1 MTDGMLLPEVLRREC
16 RSYLQYIR
24 ESYPWAKGKDEHL
37 RAKVLSLAESEYQ
50 ALSDLARALQKR
62 HITLPYL
69 GAFSPSFTSSNFLA
83 VSYVVP
89 RLAGAQRQAIAELE
103 RDLKHI
109 QNAELRALFE
119 VYCDLKRANL
129 QEFENLAGAAKA
141 A

>member
-24 ESYPWAKGKDEHL
+24 ESFPWAKGKDEHL
-37 RAKVLSLAESEYQ
+37 RTKVLSLAESENQ
-50 ALSDLARALQKR
+50 ALGDLARALQKR

-89 RLAGAQRQAIAELE
+89 RLAASQHQAIAELE
-103 RDLKHI
+103 RDLPHV
-109 QNAELRALFE
+109 QDAGLRAQFE
-119 VYCDLKRANL
+119 AYRDLKRAHL
-129 QEFENLAGAAKA
+129 AELENLAGAAKA